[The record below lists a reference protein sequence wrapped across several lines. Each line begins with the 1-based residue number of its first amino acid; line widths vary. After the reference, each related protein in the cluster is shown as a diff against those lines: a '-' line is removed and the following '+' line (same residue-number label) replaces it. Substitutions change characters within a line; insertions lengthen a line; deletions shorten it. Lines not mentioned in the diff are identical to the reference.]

1 MLKNLSLSV
10 LLLCQFSLF
19 SQTGTLNIKEDL
31 SISNLMSLYV
41 ADNQTNNKIKG
52 WTVIVASTTDRRVIE
67 EQKLGF
73 MELFPEINADW
84 YHDKPYYKL
93 RAGAFRKKAD
103 ALQLLQE
110 IRVNFPAC
118 YPAQENLDVS
128 LFIDN

>member
-1 MLKNLSLSV
+1 MLKNLTISI
-10 LLLCQFSLF
+10 LLLCQFALF

-31 SISNLMSLYV
+31 SISNLMSLYI
-41 ADNQTNNKIKG
+41 ADNQANNKTKG

-67 EQKLGF
+67 EQKQGF
-73 MELFPEINADW
+73 LQLFPDINADW

-93 RAGAFRKKAD
+93 RAGAFRRKAD

-118 YPAQENLDVS
+118 YPAQETLDIS